1 MTIVEGR
8 RPVQRRGIE
17 RRNSILDAAA
27 RQLLQHGLPINL
39 TAVAERAAVPIGSL
53 YQYFPSHAALIVG
66 LAERHLRTVGGEIVD
81 RLVDPDGG
89 AGAPDEIERSLR
101 TYLAVADDELQVA
114 IMRAIRADDALR
126 ALDRSDTR
134 ANARRLADAFS
145 TADDGTGGSRIP
157 ATRLELVI
165 DLAGETILLLADR
178 EPADRA
184 ALVDEF
190 VDLVT
195 P

>member
-1 MTIVEGR
+1 MTVAQGR

-17 RRNSILDAAA
+17 KRNSILDAAA
-27 RQLLQHGLPINL
+27 GQLLRHGLPINL
-39 TAVAERAAVPIGSL
+39 TAVAEIAEVPIGSV

-81 RLVDPDGG
+81 RLVDGDTD
-89 AGAPDEIERSLR
+89 ADAPDAIESALR
-101 TYLAVADDELQVA
+101 AYLAVADDSLQVA

-126 ALDRSDTR
+126 AIDRDDTQ
-134 ANARRLADAFS
+134 ANARRLAGALAAS
-145 TADDGTGGSRIP
+145 GGVRVS

-178 EPADRA
+178 DPTERAD
-184 ALVDEF
+184 LVDEF
-190 VDLVT
+190 VALVT
-195 P
+195 R

>member
-1 MTIVEGR
+1 MTVAQGR

-17 RRNSILDAAA
+17 KRNSILDAAA
-27 RQLLQHGLPINL
+27 RQLLRHGLPINL
-39 TAVAERAAVPIGSL
+39 TAVAEMAEIPIGSV

-81 RLVDPDGG
+81 RLVDGDTDADAPG
-89 AGAPDEIERSLR
+89 AMESALR
-101 TYLAVADDELQVA
+101 AYLAVADDELQVA

-126 ALDRSDTR
+126 AIDRDDTQ
-134 ANARRLADAFS
+134 ANARRLAGALAAS
-145 TADDGTGGSRIP
+145 GGVRVS

-178 EPADRA
+178 DPTERAD
-184 ALVDEF
+184 LVHEF
-190 VDLVT
+190 VALVT